1 MRNRRNFFGKLTAG
15 AAGFLGLRL
24 FAEAKPN
31 FQDYENEFKHYG
43 DLIPDPA
50 KLVDLPKDFSYKV
63 ISRKGDV
70 MSDGLLVPGL
80 HDGMAA
86 FSLDKDR
93 VLLIRNHE
101 LSLGKYGPRTLWPKL

>member
-1 MRNRRNFFGKLTAG
+1 MRNRRNFFGKLTTG
-15 AAGFLGLRL
+15 AAGFLGLRR
-24 FAEAKPN
+24 FVEAKPN
-31 FQDYENEFKHYG
+31 FQDYENEFKYYG

-101 LSLGKYGPRTLWPKL
+101 ISLDNMEQGPFGKS